1 MPVLVRQETGALSM
15 GVTVNGQ
22 FIPPIFEPLPD
33 GLWGY
38 TVEDVEELMRN
49 NEWEDED
56 SSEDEYEH
64 EEMDSDS
71 ESDSDLPPLAE
82 CVNNP
87 PE

>member
-1 MPVLVRQETGALSM
+1 M

-38 TVEDVEELMRN
+38 TVEDVENLLQN
-49 NEWEDED
+49 NGWEEEEDD
-56 SSEDEYEH
+56 SSGDEYEH